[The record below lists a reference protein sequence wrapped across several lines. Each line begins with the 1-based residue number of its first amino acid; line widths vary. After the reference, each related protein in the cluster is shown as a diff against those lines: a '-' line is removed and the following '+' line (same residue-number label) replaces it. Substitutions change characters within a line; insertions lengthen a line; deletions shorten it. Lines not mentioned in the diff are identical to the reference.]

1 MNKDAKSLLDAVEGS
16 GLKDRRSLS
25 RAISLVEDGNPK
37 IRQELS
43 ERFSR
48 TGGSN
53 ILGITGAPGAGK
65 STLVDLL
72 AQELCA
78 AGGTVAV
85 IAVDPS
91 SPYSGG
97 ALLGD
102 RIRMGNSAANEKIYI
117 RSMATRGALGG
128 LAHSTREV
136 IFLLELAKFD
146 HIILETVGV
155 GQAEVDIVKTADT
168 VGLVLVPGM
177 GDGVQALKAGI
188 IEIADLFIINKA
200 DYPATD
206 RLYKELRHVIGLAP
220 EHEIEPQIVKTIA
233 SKGEGIGDVLAECAK
248 HRQNAQDCG
257 LLKQR
262 KEEFLLQALQDAFML
277 KVRQGLMQS
286 NKGEKLRSKL
296 EKLVCNRELS
306 PDKAAERLLESLSLE
321 DS

>member
-1 MNKDAKSLLDAVEGS
+1 MNKDAKSLLDTVES
-16 GLKDRRSLS
+16 FGLKDRRSLS
-25 RAISLVEDGNPK
+25 RAISLVEDGNPQMRAE
-37 IRQELS
+37 IS
-43 ERFSR
+43 ERFSS
-48 TGGSN
+48 TGGSV

-72 AQELCA
+72 AQKLCSE
-78 AGGTVAV
+78 GKTVAV

-102 RIRMGNSAANEKIYI
+102 RIRMGNSAANENIYI

-168 VGLVLVPGM
+168 VALVLVPGM

-188 IEIADLFIINKA
+188 IESADLFVINKA
-200 DYPATD
+200 DYPASD

-220 EHEIEPQIVKTIA
+220 EHQIEPQIVKTIA
-233 SKGEGIGDVLAECAK
+233 SKGEGIEDVIKECAAHRLKAQECGVLAK
-248 HRQNAQDCG
+248 
-257 LLKQR
+257 R
-262 KEEFLLQALQDAFML
+262 KEDFLLQAFEDAFML
-277 KVRQGLMQS
+277 KVRQGLMQD
-286 NKGEKLRSKL
+286 NKNEKLRSEL

-306 PDKAAERLLESLSLE
+306 PEKAAWRLLDALAR
-321 DS
+321 DKN